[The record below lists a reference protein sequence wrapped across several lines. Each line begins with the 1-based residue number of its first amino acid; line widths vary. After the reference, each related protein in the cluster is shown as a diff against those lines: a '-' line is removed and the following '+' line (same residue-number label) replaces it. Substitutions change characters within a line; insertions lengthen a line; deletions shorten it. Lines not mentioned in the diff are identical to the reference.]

1 MSGCSVPVSLGLRR
15 ALPRQEASRETVID
29 TSMRVESQI
38 DIQAPAERVFAFIA
52 DVARQPEWIG
62 AVSAV
67 SDISS
72 SPVGQDTT
80 FRLSLALMGK
90 TAEAD
95 QRVTRFEPNRVFAQS
110 TTSGPIPTEITI
122 TLTEH
127 GDMTTVHNV
136 TEADISSLGR
146 LAGPIV
152 VRTIRR
158 QLDTDLQT
166 LKSMLERGSS

>member
-1 MSGCSVPVSLGLRR
+1 
-15 ALPRQEASRETVID
+15 
-29 TSMRVESQI
+29 MRVESSI
-38 DIQAPAERVFAFIA
+38 DIQAPAERVFAYVA
-52 DVARQPEWIG
+52 DIARQPEWIG

-67 SDISS
+67 SDISGT
-72 SPVGQDTT
+72 PVEQGTT

-95 QRVTRFEPNRVFAQS
+95 QEVTRFEPNRVFAQS
-110 TTSGPIPTEITI
+110 TTSGPSPTEITI
-122 TLTEH
+122 TLSES
-127 GDMTTVHNV
+127 GGVTTVHNV

-166 LKSMLERGSS
+166 LKSVLERGSS